1 MSMSAEF
8 FSIFIILLLSI
19 FLAAVFRRLHLPY
32 VVALL
37 VGGVLVGPHG
47 FDVIEINDGIRL
59 LGEIGLISIMFIA
72 GMETKLS
79 HFMAGKKHISALAL
93 LNAVIPFITGIA
105 VAAYFGYTDV
115 AVLLVGTI
123 FISSSI
129 TVVLPSL
136 EGAGM
141 MRRHVGQDIIA
152 TAIVVDIISFVFLSL
167 VLQTVNPVS
176 SLPLPLFYLV
186 ALLVIIALRMMIPK
200 LRKFLYIVRPQ
211 GQDVFNF
218 EVRWVF
224 ALLLG
229 IVVIFQVL
237 GFHPILAAF
246 FAGMMLSDNLQSE
259 EFVEKIKTISY
270 GFFIPIF
277 FVVIGASVNVL
288 VLLEGGVVLALTAAI
303 ITGSVISKVL
313 SGYAG
318 ARFTGY
324 SHGEAL
330 LVGFALTPSLSATL
344 AVVFIGVERGI
355 FDDNIASAIII
366 LSIVTS
372 FVGPFIIERLERLIE
387 RREQQDIRGAA

>member
-1 MSMSAEF
+1 MSAEF

-37 VGGVLVGPHG
+37 VGGVLVGPYG
-47 FDVIEINDGIRL
+47 FDVIALNDGIRL

-79 HFMAGKKHISALAL
+79 HFMAGKKHISVLAF
-93 LNAVIPFITGIA
+93 LNAAIPFITGIA
-105 VAAYFGYTDV
+105 VAAYFGYSDV
-115 AVLLVGTI
+115 ALLLVGTI

-136 EGAGM
+136 EAAGM

-152 TAIVVDIISFVFLSL
+152 TAIVVDIISFVFLSII
-167 VLQTVNPVS
+167 LQTVSPVS
-176 SLPLPLFYLV
+176 SLPLPLFYLL
-186 ALLVIIALRMMIPK
+186 ALAVIIALRVMIPK
-200 LRKFLYIVRPQ
+200 LRKFLYVVRPQ

-277 FVVIGASVNVL
+277 FVVIGASVNIL
-288 VLLEGGVVLALTAAI
+288 VLFEGSAVLALTGAI
-303 ITGSVISKVL
+303 IAGSVLSKVV

-318 ARFTGY
+318 ARITGY
-324 SHGEAL
+324 SHYEAA

-344 AVVFIGVERGI
+344 AVTFVAVQEGI
-355 FDDNIASAIII
+355 FDDQIATAIII
-366 LSIVTS
+366 LSIATS
-372 FVGPFIIERLERLIE
+372 FVGPFIIERLQGVVL
-387 RREQQDIRGAA
+387 RRETPPHEI